1 MELNKFEKDL
11 KTKLDNREIQPSA
24 QAWDR
29 LDAMLTIKERQK
41 KKFPW
46 LLIAASLI
54 GIVFLMTILFK
65 SNVLTTN
72 EIELQNKNSVVTND
86 TILSTEKKSVINK
99 NTQILNLQE
108 NAVAVANEQPT
119 SNRQLNSKEEGVS
132 IIKNNQNQEV
142 ATINKPI
149 IEKSIEIK
157 IDESTKQKV
166 SNEPIKIAA
175 IPTFDENQN
184 KIELEKSTLK
194 VNASTLLSQVDDELR
209 SERQLTIFQK
219 IGNNLQTIKTLV
231 AERNIKK

>member
-1 MELNKFEKDL
+1 MEPNKFEKDL

-29 LDAMLTIKERQK
+29 LDAMLTMQERPK

-46 LLIAASLI
+46 FLIAASLI

-72 EIELQNKNSVVTND
+72 EIEIQNKNSVVTND
-86 TILSTEKKSVINK
+86 TILSTEKTAFDK
-99 NTQILNLQE
+99 LNAQKE
-108 NAVAVANEQPT
+108 NVVAVANEQPT
-119 SNRQLNSKEEGVS
+119 SNQQLNSKKKRVS

-149 IEKSIEIK
+149 NEKSLENN
-157 IDESTKQKV
+157 IDESTKQKE
-166 SNEPIKIAA
+166 SNEPIEIAA
-175 IPTFDENQN
+175 IPTFDENKN
-184 KIELEKSTLK
+184 NIELQKSTLK
-194 VNASTLLSQVDDELR
+194 VDASALLSQVDDELR
-209 SERQLTIFQK
+209 QERQLTIFQK
-219 IGNNLQTIKTLV
+219 IGNNLQTVRTLV